1 MTLKNCIFTDNKIC
15 DSCGDCDICD
25 LDPLKACDN
34 CGKCIGEDGDFASKA
49 VSIDEIIEDEEFE
62 DSELDFE
69 NSDIEI
75 TADNGD
81 GFKEEIEIE
90 LIDDIEGLREL
101 LENKTHS
108 GKYTK
113 EEFPGFIRF
122 RIDEK

>member
-1 MTLKNCIFTDNKIC
+1 MNLKKCIFDDDKIC

-25 LDPLKACDN
+25 IDPLKLCDN
-34 CGKCIGEDGDFASKA
+34 CGKCIGEDKDFSSKA
-49 VSIDEIIEDEEFE
+49 VSIDEIIEEDEFE

-69 NSDIEI
+69 NSDVES
-75 TADNGD
+75 TSGNDD
-81 GFKEEIEIE
+81 SFKEEIEIE

-122 RIDEK
+122 KINKK

>member
-1 MTLKNCIFTDNKIC
+1 MNLKKCIFDDDKIC

-25 LDPLKACDN
+25 IDPLKLCDN
-34 CGKCIGEDGDFASKA
+34 CGKCIGEDKDFSSKA

-62 DSELDFE
+62 DSELGFE
-69 NSDIEI
+69 NSDGEG
-75 TADNGD
+75 TSDND
-81 GFKEEIEIE
+81 DSFKEEIEIE

-108 GKYTK
+108 EKYTK

-122 RIDEK
+122 KIDEK

>member
-15 DSCGDCDICD
+15 DNCGDCDICD
-25 LDPLKACDN
+25 LDPSKVCDN
-34 CGKCIGEDGDFASKA
+34 CGNCIGGEGDFASKA
-49 VSIDEIIEDEEFE
+49 VAIDEIIEDEEFE

-69 NSDIEI
+69 NADVESASDS
-75 TADNGD
+75 DD
-81 GFKEEIEIE
+81 SSKEELEIE

-108 GKYTK
+108 EKYTK

-122 RIDEK
+122 KMNEK

>member
-15 DSCGDCDICD
+15 DNCGDCDICD
-25 LDPLKACDN
+25 LDPTKVCDN
-34 CGKCIGEDGDFASKA
+34 CGKCIGGEGDFASKA
-49 VSIDEIIEDEEFE
+49 VAIDEIIEEEEFE

-69 NSDIEI
+69 SEDVERTSEND
-75 TADNGD
+75 D
-81 GFKEEIEIE
+81 GFKEELEIE

-108 GKYTK
+108 EKYTK

-122 RIDEK
+122 KTDEK

>member
-15 DSCGDCDICD
+15 DNCGDCDICD
-25 LDPLKACDN
+25 LDPLKVCDN

-49 VSIDEIIEDEEFE
+49 VAIDEIIEEEFE
-62 DSELDFE
+62 ESELDFE
-69 NSDIEI
+69 NSDVEI
-75 TADNGD
+75 TTDNDD

-90 LIDDIEGLREL
+90 LIDDIEGLRDL

-108 GKYTK
+108 EKYTK

-122 RIDEK
+122 KIDDK